1 MSCTFNLGSA
11 DPISPVAVGQYLQSK
26 IIDAPLQ
33 IIEHAQHDLAKVYAD
48 QVARLIPEFLQQEIV

>member
-1 MSCTFNLGSA
+1 MCCTFNLGSA
-11 DPISPVAVGQYLQSK
+11 DPISPVTVGQYLQSK

-48 QVARLIPEFLQQEIV
+48 